1 MKQILHEEELHK
13 LEQSKLNVENG
24 SSRMSERNYEAERR
38 RRQDE
43 LEQLKVK
50 EQQIFDCSICGSYA
64 DNYVG
69 HSSSDMLRRLIG
81 SRTMKCIV

>member
-24 SSRMSERNYEAERR
+24 GNRMSERNYEAEMRK
-38 RRQDE
+38 RQDE
-43 LEQLKVK
+43 LEQLKEK
-50 EQQIFDCSICGSYA
+50 EKRILDCLICGSYG

-69 HSSSDMLRRLIG
+69 HSFSDM
-81 SRTMKCIV
+81 